1 MYVSAKC
8 NLGSDYH
15 SWASWPGNMPAMVTL
30 RRMLFLGKMIDT
42 LNWSGV
48 RWGMESGEGMVKPRV
63 SSEGGMNLW

>member
-30 RRMLFLGKMIDT
+30 RRMLFLGQMVDS
-42 LNWSGV
+42 LNWSGMANP
-48 RWGMESGEGMVKPRV
+48 G
-63 SSEGGMNLW
+63 